1 MEKLS
6 RPDTGPKWVFQTPHF
21 GILPATIEE
30 KGPLKFCILDKKY
43 GVLYGAAGNLGVARL
58 AMAIAEGEYEEAMQ
72 RAVEAEARNF
82 KIENGSG
89 PPNLSGI
96 N

>member
-1 MEKLS
+1 MEKLP
-6 RPDTGPKWVFQTPHF
+6 RPETGPKWIFQTPHF
-21 GILPATIEE
+21 GLLPAKLEE
-30 KGPLKFCILDKKY
+30 KGPLKFCILDKQY

-58 AMAIAEGEYEEAMQ
+58 AMAIAEGEYDEAMQ
-72 RAVEAEARNF
+72 RAAEAEARNY
-82 KIENGSG
+82 KIDGTG